1 MTGMYLVETFDA
13 SALDELGSDGGSEF
27 EQRLNDLAAEGWKV
41 VTMTSDDQGYV
52 VILQRTRPPRK
63 RVTNSGAQLELTP
76 T

>member
-1 MTGMYLVETFDA
+1 MTGTYLVETFDA
-13 SALDELGSDGGSEF
+13 SALEELGSDGANEF
-27 EQRLNDLAAEGWKV
+27 EHRLNDLAAEGWKV

-63 RVTNSGAQLELTP
+63 RAVNSDSQLKFTP